1 MHDTGSPILA
11 LWKRKIL
18 VIPCVLI
25 AVGAAMFGLC
35 EREKRVIYRVP
46 VLMYHKI
53 GDGGNSAWW
62 VTVADFESQLG
73 NLQEQGYRSILPS
86 DLVAHQRWGKPL
98 PSKPVIITFDD
109 GYLNCM
115 EQAEPLLKKYGF
127 RAVCYLIT
135 GQISETPDTRR
146 SYEGA
151 TMLSWV
157 DVRAMQRRGTIA
169 FGGHT
174 RSHANL
180 RAMKDPYAEIRA
192 CYEDIRRTGGFKPA
206 GFCYPYGQYNEQTPS
221 AVAKAGFITAVT
233 CVDGAVETGPD
244 LKLLELPRVSIMGG
258 IHRYHAEH
266 VAASQPGSL
275 AVRVW
280 KEGRPMELR
289 PRLVWSGHASRPD
302 EGWLP
307 RVSIA
312 DQPVMLTWT
321 LPVPELSGAPV
332 LELWDNLRVMKMFQT
347 PLKP

>member
-1 MHDTGSPILA
+1 
-11 LWKRKIL
+11 
-18 VIPCVLI
+18 
-25 AVGAAMFGLC
+25 
-35 EREKRVIYRVP
+35 
-46 VLMYHKI
+46 
-53 GDGGNSAWW
+53 
-62 VTVADFESQLG
+62 
-73 NLQEQGYRSILPS
+73 
-86 DLVAHQRWGKPL
+86 
-98 PSKPVIITFDD
+98 
-109 GYLNCM
+109 
-115 EQAEPLLKKYGF
+115 
-127 RAVCYLIT
+127 
-135 GQISETPDTRR
+135 
-146 SYEGA
+146 
-151 TMLSWV
+151 MLSWV
-157 DVRAMQRRGTIA
+157 DVRAMQGRGTIA

-192 CYEDIRRTGGFKPA
+192 CYEDILRIGGFKPA

-289 PRLVWSGHASRPD
+289 PRLVWSNHASRPD
-302 EGWLP
+302 EGWLS
-307 RVSIA
+307 RVLIA